1 MNLLLALVRSVPVEP
16 DGDQGRGWLIDELG
30 KPVYQAAR
38 PTWFDLASQAFFDWL
53 GDLLNGA
60 GSGAGA
66 VALVL
71 VVLLLTA
78 LIVGAFLVFGR
89 PRLNRRSAA
98 VDAVF
103 GDDDTRG
110 ADELRA
116 SADRAAASGDFT
128 TAIQELFRAL
138 ARGFAERTLVDLYPG
153 MTARG
158 FAREAAVPFPDRAPA
173 LSAAAADFDGVRYL
187 GRTGTADQYAALAE
201 LERSL
206 RTARPQAAVAS

>member
-1 MNLLLALVRSVPVEP
+1 MSALLSLARSVPVEP

-38 PTWFDLASQAFFDWL
+38 PTWFDLVSQAFFDWL

-66 VALVL
+66 VALVV
-71 VVLLLTA
+71 VVLLIAA
-78 LIVGAFLVFGR
+78 LLVGAFLVFGR

-98 VDAVF
+98 LDAVF
-103 GDDDTRG
+103 GEDDARG
-110 ADELRA
+110 AEELRA
-116 SADRAAASGDFT
+116 SAERAAAGGDFT

-138 ARGFAERTLVDLYPG
+138 ARGFAERTILDLYPG

-158 FAREAAVPFPDRAPA
+158 FAREAGAAFPDRAAA
-173 LSAAAADFDGVRYL
+173 LGTAASDFDAVRYL
-187 GRTGTADQYAALAE
+187 GRPGTADQYAELAA

-206 RTARPQAAVAS
+206 RSARTQSPVAS